1 MHNLRKGRVVT
12 ILTEDRNAE
21 TSWFR
26 IVVSSIA
33 EMANCLS
40 AAKECALAVENRRMP
55 PASALQTLG
64 IDPASL
70 EDAFRRG

>member
-1 MHNLRKGRVVT
+1 MT
-12 ILTEDRNAE
+12 ILIEDRNAE

-26 IVVSSIA
+26 AVYSSIA

-40 AAKECALAVENRRMP
+40 AAKECALAVENSRTP
-55 PASALQTLG
+55 PASALRTLG

-70 EDAFRRG
+70 KDVFRRS